1 MIFLLP
7 NGQRLQEDG
16 NHALIPPS
24 RNGPTSPMNVPDQ
37 IPNAHT
43 RIRAHTTL
51 GIYTFPISPFT
62 FHQTSMKGGKRAV
75 EQFPKFLPPSVKTSP

>member
-1 MIFLLP
+1 MMFLLL

-24 RNGPTSPMNVPDQ
+24 RNGPTSPMNVPVQ
-37 IPNAHT
+37 TPNAHT
-43 RIRAHTTL
+43 RIRAHITQ

-75 EQFPKFLPPSVKTSP
+75 EQFPAPSVKTSP